1 MSRLIHFTYFM
12 MKIDTLGVQAFVAI
26 AEGGSFR
33 QAADT
38 LHVTQTAITQRLRKL
53 ETYLGVA
60 LVERTTRRTTLTEI
74 GRRFLPQA
82 RRLLNELSDALTEI
96 RETGLSQRGDVS
108 IACVPTVGVQYL
120 PRILR
125 AFSARRPHDRVK
137 ILDHASES
145 VLQAV
150 LRREAEF
157 GIGIAGERHPE
168 LANVPLAIDPYVLVC
183 RDDHPLAKRRRVRWE
198 ALRSYPLIFAGEMSG
213 NRGLLDGALKSSGIA
228 LHSFYEVQRSSTAL
242 GLVAEG
248 LGAAVVPKL
257 AMQKNAYPMVRTIEL
272 VEPSISRTLVLVTR
286 KTAQLSPAARALYDM
301 LIEQATPAR

>member
-1 MSRLIHFTYFM
+1 

-26 AEGGSFR
+26 ADGGSFR

-53 ETYLGVA
+53 ETFLGVA

-96 RETGLSQRGDVS
+96 RETGLSQRGDVT

-125 AFSARRPHDRVK
+125 AFSAHRPHDRVK
-137 ILDHASES
+137 ILDHASAS

-150 LRREAEF
+150 LHREAEF
-157 GIGIAGERHPE
+157 GIGIAGDQHPE
-168 LANVPLAIDPYVLVC
+168 LVNVPLTSDPYVLVC
-183 RDDHPLAKRRRVRWE
+183 RDDHPLAKRRRRIRWA
-198 ALRSYPLIFAGEMSG
+198 ALQPHPLIFAGEVSG
-213 NRGLLDGALKSSGIA
+213 NRGLLDGALKTSGVS

-257 AMQKNAYPMVRTIEL
+257 SIQKNAYPMIRTIEL
-272 VEPSISRTLVLVTR
+272 VEPAVSRTLVLVTR
-286 KTAQLSPAARALYDM
+286 RSAQLSPAARALYDM
-301 LIEQATPAR
+301 IVEQATP

>member
-1 MSRLIHFTYFM
+1 

-26 AEGGSFR
+26 ADGGSFR
-33 QAADT
+33 QAADM

-96 RETGLSQRGDVS
+96 RETGLSRRGDVS

-125 AFSARRPHDRVK
+125 AFSERRPHDRVK

-157 GIGIAGERHPE
+157 GIGIAGDQHPE
-168 LANVPLAIDPYVLVC
+168 LVSVPLAVDPYVLIC

-213 NRGLLDGALKSSGIA
+213 NRGLLDGALKTRGVT
-228 LHSFYEVQRSSTAL
+228 LYSFYEVQRSSTAL

-272 VEPSISRTLVLVTR
+272 VEPSVSRTLVLVTR

-301 LIEQATPAR
+301 LAEQAPPAR

>member
-1 MSRLIHFTYFM
+1 

-26 AEGGSFR
+26 AEGGGFR
-33 QAADT
+33 QAAET
-38 LHVTQTAITQRLRKL
+38 LYVTQTAITQRLRKL
-53 ETYLGVA
+53 ETFLGVV

-74 GRRFLPQA
+74 GERFLPQA

-125 AFSARRPHDRVK
+125 AFSQRRPHDRVR
-137 ILDHASES
+137 ILDHASASVMES
-145 VLQAV
+145 V

-157 GIGIAGERHPE
+157 GIGIAGHRHPD
-168 LANVPLAIDPYVLVC
+168 LLSVPIATDPYVLIC
-183 RDDHPLAKRRRVRWE
+183 RDDHPLAKRRRVRWD
-198 ALRSYPLIFAGEMSG
+198 ALQSWPLIFAGEVSG
-213 NRGLLDGALKSSGIA
+213 NRSLLDGALKDNGVA

-248 LGAAVVPKL
+248 LGAAVVPRL
-257 AMQKNAYPMVRTIEL
+257 AVQKNAYPMVRSIQL
-272 VEPSISRTLVLVTR
+272 VEPAVSRTLVLLTR
-286 KTAQLSPAARALYDM
+286 RTAQLSPAARALYDM
-301 LIEQATPAR
+301 IIELAEQKP

>member
-1 MSRLIHFTYFM
+1 

-26 AEGGSFR
+26 ADGGSFR

-53 ETYLGVA
+53 ETFLGVA

-96 RETGLSQRGDVS
+96 RETGLSQRGDVT

-125 AFSARRPHDRVK
+125 AFSAHRPHDRVK
-137 ILDHASES
+137 ILDHASAS

-150 LRREAEF
+150 LHREAEF
-157 GIGIAGERHPE
+157 GIGIAGDQHPE
-168 LANVPLAIDPYVLVC
+168 LVNVPLTSDPYVLVC
-183 RDDHPLAKRRRVRWE
+183 RDDHPLAKRRRIRWA
-198 ALRSYPLIFAGEMSG
+198 ALQPHPLIFAGEVSG
-213 NRGLLDGALKSSGIA
+213 NRGLLDGALKTSGVS

-242 GLVAEG
+242 GLVAE
-248 LGAAVVPKL
+248 APARPWC
-257 AMQKNAYPMVRTIEL
+257 R
-272 VEPSISRTLVLVTR
+272 SSRSR
-286 KTAQLSPAARALYDM
+286 KTR
-301 LIEQATPAR
+301 IR

>member
-1 MSRLIHFTYFM
+1 

-26 AEGGSFR
+26 AESGSFS
-33 QAADT
+33 QAADS

-53 ETYLGVA
+53 EAFLGVA
-60 LVERTTRRTTLTEI
+60 LVERTTRRTALTEI

-108 IACVPTVGVQYL
+108 IACVPTVGIQYL

-125 AFSARRPHDRVK
+125 AFSEHRPHDRVK

-150 LRREAEF
+150 LRREVEF
-157 GIGIAGERHPE
+157 GIGIAGDDHSE
-168 LANVPLAIDPYVLVC
+168 LVTVPLTVDPYVLVC
-183 RDDHPLAKRRRVRWE
+183 RDDHPLAKRRRLRWA
-198 ALRSYPLIFAGEMSG
+198 ALRTHTLIFAGEMSG
-213 NRGLLDGALKSSGIA
+213 NRGLLDGALNATGVTLNA
-228 LHSFYEVQRSSTAL
+228 FYEVQRSSTAL

-257 AMQKNAYPMVRTIEL
+257 AIQKHAYPMVRSIEL
-272 VEPSISRTLVLVTR
+272 VEPSVSRTLVLVTR
-286 KTAQLSPAARALYDM
+286 KAAQLSPAARALYDM
-301 LIEQATPAR
+301 IVEQARPGR

>member
-1 MSRLIHFTYFM
+1 

-26 AEGGSFR
+26 ADGGSFR
-33 QAADT
+33 QAADM

-53 ETYLGVA
+53 EAFLGVA

-82 RRLLNELSDALTEI
+82 RRLLNELADALTEI

-125 AFSARRPHDRVK
+125 AFSALRPNDRVR
-137 ILDHASES
+137 ILDHASAS

-150 LRREAEF
+150 LHREAEF
-157 GIGIAGERHPE
+157 GIGIGMAGNLHPE
-168 LANVPLAIDPYVLVC
+168 LVSVPLAVDPYVLIC
-183 RDDHPLAKRRRVRWE
+183 REDHPLSKRRRVRWE
-198 ALRSYPLIFAGEMSG
+198 TLRSHPLIFAGEMSG
-213 NRGLLDGALKSSGIA
+213 NRGLLDGALERSGVT
-228 LHSFYEVQRSSTAL
+228 LRSFYEVQRSSTAL

-248 LGAAVVPKL
+248 LGAAVVPRL
-257 AMQKNAYPMVRTIEL
+257 AIQKSAYPMVRIIEL
-272 VEPSISRTLVLVTR
+272 VEPAVSRTLVLVTR
-286 KTAQLSPAARALYDM
+286 KTAQLSPAARALHDM
-301 LIEQATPAR
+301 IVERAKPGHAERSST

>member
-1 MSRLIHFTYFM
+1 

-26 AEGGSFR
+26 AECGSFT

-53 ETYLGVA
+53 EAFLGVA
-60 LVERTTRRTTLTEI
+60 LVERTTRRTELTEI

-96 RETGLSQRGDVS
+96 RETGLSQRGDIT

-125 AFSARRPHDRVK
+125 AFSAHRPHDRVK
-137 ILDHASES
+137 ILDHASAS

-157 GIGIAGERHPE
+157 GINIGIHHHSDLQG
-168 LANVPLAIDPYVLVC
+168 VPLVEDRIVMIC
-183 RDDHPLAKRRRVRWE
+183 RKDHPLAPDRARYPGELIAMVIAGTRIHARDAAEAVRVE
-198 ALRSYPLIFAGEMSG
+198 
-213 NRGLLDGALKSSGIA
+213 
-228 LHSFYEVQRSSTAL
+228 YEVLPAVTDVRKAQ
-242 GLVAEG
+242 GAEPLWPQSCPDNVSLDEEFG
-248 LGAAVVPKL
+248 DAEKVKAAFAAADV
-257 AMQKNAYPMVRTIEL
+257 
-272 VEPSISRTLVLVTR
+272 VEPR
-286 KTAQLSPAARALYDM
+286 
-301 LIEQATPAR
+301 